1 MAETTQTSAA
11 TAAAQTQANRVS
23 EDSLSTLKS
32 LEKKME
38 SITSSLSG
46 MNARVNELS
55 DTLVQPGSRYFT
67 SMADILSSSM
77 MGIENERRIYDEAMK
92 QNEEARRLSKGTP
105 ERGQAGFWEAA
116 FTPQQA
122 SPTESYVA
130 AMKATFSND
139 DVLSAMKKSFGLGS
153 VESETDKETAQVIKS
168 AIKGNADD
176 RTFGEKA
183 LDKIGLG
190 GINSLK
196 NWIKDW
202 DVRKEEKANAKDEG
216 LIKRE
221 EKEMKRLRSLYRKMK
236 GSGASDEDLEQIR
249 SQIDYRKQNQQ
260 MAAERIRER
269 RNDDLVEISDKSPAG
284 LGQNELAKNAEKSIL
299 EELNSVLKAFN
310 AETANKT
317 REENSGA
324 PGSKESEPANN
335 AEVLGKALKSAMSEM
350 NTGNTAD
357 AVVIGQ
363 ERPEQTSVKK
373 LTGDNNEPVELG
385 EGKKSTVDMTD
396 SAKEAADIQR
406 RLDTQMRPDFYRMG
420 TEFFKKGN
428 DGSLFNGLKS
438 AFTSGLA
445 GLGGGLLKGGLY
457 GALTVAT
464 VAAVGNIINAGDAL
478 VELFKVKRES
488 TNTTV
493 DMMESNAQTSEER
506 AKTMTYKKDMM
517 AAQAE
522 SFRVDAEMTKRYGNE
537 GYNAAIIPRKLLEEF
552 GNRELSEDN
561 YNHRQEMFKFLQNN
575 DLKQFW
581 SGQGVDDL
589 IKILKTYQ
597 KYDAE
602 KKKTA
607 EFIKSARANG
617 IGLLDVEGLNQYKDK
632 YDADKKAA
640 KEAEFAQFNESLQF
654 KWDPNAGFA
663 LPGQQKMA
671 SGNLTQTNAPNA
683 AMPGVEADPAKAETA
698 EEQAKRMEEATYQGT
713 KRALMDEQV
722 KQQNEET
729 AKLQGQQLN
738 ESLVGR
744 K

>member
-11 TAAAQTQANRVS
+11 TAAAQSQANRVS

-46 MNARVNELS
+46 MNASVNELS

-176 RTFGEKA
+176 RTFGEKT

-221 EKEMKRLRSLYRKMK
+221 EKEMKRLRALYRKMK

-249 SQIDYRKQNQQ
+249 SQIDYRKRNQQ

-269 RNDDLVEISDKSPAG
+269 RNDDLVEISDKRPSG
-284 LGQNELAKNAEKSIL
+284 QGQNELDKNVEKSIL
-299 EELNSVLKAFN
+299 EELNSVLKTFN
-310 AETANKT
+310 VDTANKT
-317 REENSGA
+317 RVENSGA
-324 PGSKESEPANN
+324 PGSKESEQVNN
-335 AEVLGKALKSAMSEM
+335 AEVLSKALKSAMSEM

-357 AVVIGQ
+357 AEVIGQ

-428 DGSLFNGLKS
+428 DGSLFEGLKS
-438 AFTSGLA
+438 SLA
-445 GLGGGLLKGGLY
+445 GGLRSLGGGLLKGGLY

-464 VAAVGNIINAGDAL
+464 VAAVGNLINAGDAL
-478 VELFKVKRES
+478 AELFHVNKK
-488 TNTTV
+488 TT
-493 DMMESNAQTSEER
+493 DISAEAKEKNAKTLEER
-506 AKTMTYKKDMM
+506 AKTMTYKRD
-517 AAQAE
+517 QALAHSNAE
-522 SFRVDAEMTKRYGNE
+522 RVDAEMLRKYSHAFKQN
-537 GYNAAIIPRKLLEEF
+537 GYRADLSVKLMNEF
-552 GNRELSEDN
+552 GNRNANDIGSLELSN
-561 YNHRQEMFKFLQNN
+561 FAIKNKFG
-575 DLKQFW
+575 DFISY
-581 SGQGVDDL
+581 SGGIDDL
-589 IKILKTYQ
+589 RKILTAYQ
-597 KYDAE
+597 KLAE
-602 KKKTA
+602 ENKKMG
-607 EFIKSARANG
+607 EFSAAARKAN
-617 IGLLDVEGLNQYKDK
+617 INMSDVNALNEFRVK
-632 YDADKKAA
+632 YDADKKEQRDAA
-640 KEAEFAQFNESLQF
+640 VDQYKVSV
-654 KWDPNAGFA
+654 WDPNRGIA
-663 LPGQQKMA
+663 PTDQQKMA
-671 SGNLTQTNAPNA
+671 SGNLTQTNVPNA
-683 AMPGVEADPAKAETA
+683 AMPGVEADPAKVETA

-722 KQQNEET
+722 KQQTEET
-729 AKLQGQQLN
+729 AKLQGQQIN

>member
-23 EDSLSTLKS
+23 EDSLGTLKS

-77 MGIENERRIYDEAMK
+77 MGIENERHIYDEAMK

-221 EKEMKRLRSLYRKMK
+221 EKEMKRLRALYRKMK

-269 RNDDLVEISDKSPAG
+269 RNDDLAEISDKSPFG
-284 LGQNELAKNAEKSIL
+284 PGQNERAKNAEKSIL

-310 AETANKT
+310 ADTANK
-317 REENSGA
+317 A
-324 PGSKESEPANN
+324 SKENDQDKN
-335 AEVLGKALKSAMSEM
+335 AEVIGKALKSAMSEM
-350 NTGNTAD
+350 DKENPVD
-357 AVVIGQ
+357 AEIAKQG
-363 ERPEQTSVKK
+363 RPEQTSVKN

-385 EGKKSTVDMTD
+385 EGKKSTIDMTD

-438 AFTSGLA
+438 AFTSGLT

-464 VAAVGNIINAGDAL
+464 VAAVGNIINAGEAL
-478 VELFKVKRES
+478 VELFKVKRE
-488 TNTTV
+488 TKNNI
-493 DMMESNAQTSEER
+493 DEMFDREIKHWDED
-506 AKTMTYKKDMM
+506 AKTHTY
-517 AAQAE
+517 
-522 SFRVDAEMTKRYGNE
+522 
-537 GYNAAIIPRKLLEEF
+537 RK
-552 GNRELSEDN
+552 ELSELRKQQTTVEKDLYDDMGHEGTSAPMKN
-561 YNHRQEMFKFLQNN
+561 VVKALSGIEIDKISRELLSETIRKENN
-575 DLKQFW
+575 LP
-581 SGQGVDDL
+581 V
-589 IKILKTYQ
+589 
-597 KYDAE
+597 KYDEFDTAPYVPEKDFPKLIEYIKLARAIEAEEKKNTQFVKAAE
-602 KKKTA
+602 KENIPLT
-607 EFIKSARANG
+607 
-617 IGLLDVEGLNQYKDK
+617 DVEGLNKYKVQ
-632 YDADKKAA
+632 YDAQLKAQR
-640 KEAEFAQFNESLQF
+640 EAEAAQFTESLQF
-654 KWDPNAGFA
+654 KWDPNAGFV

-671 SGNLTQTNAPNA
+671 SGNLSQNATPNA
-683 AMPGVEADPAKAETA
+683 VIPGVEADPAKAETA